1 MSVASIHSQ
10 PVKVR
15 AFVKGTCVLDTT
27 QTARGQC
34 KREMYRGVIVSD
46 VSEPGEVTRIIS
58 DLGSG
63 VPDAVNRLFNVL
75 YDDLHRVAQSRVRNN
90 SAGFDMSAT
99 SVLHETFERLVRLK
113 QLPVTDRVQFF
124 RYAATV
130 MRTVVVDIARNQL
143 AMRRGGDSQEVTL
156 DTMLM
161 GSLSMPIDEN
171 LIRLDEAMRTLA
183 TVEPRLAEVV
193 ELRYFGGLSVSET
206 ASALGVTERTIG
218 RDWLK
223 ARALLSA
230 MMTEDS

>member
-1 MSVASIHSQ
+1 
-10 PVKVR
+10 VR
-15 AFVKGTCVLDTT
+15 IERCTEDNDALAVLDTL
-27 QTARGQC
+27 QTPRRQFVQTL
-34 KREMYRGVIVSD
+34 YQGVVVSET
-46 VSEPGEVTRIIS
+46 SEPGEVTKIIS
-58 DLGSG
+58 DIDSG
-63 VPDAVNRLFNVL
+63 VPDAVNRLFKLL
-75 YDDLHRVAQSRVRNN
+75 YDDLHRVAQSRVRSN
-90 SAGFDMSAT
+90 SAGLDMSAT

-143 AMRRGGDSQEVTL
+143 AARRGGDAHEVTL

-171 LIRLDEAMRTLA
+171 LIRLDDALRTLA
-183 TVEPRLAEVV
+183 VVEPRLAEVV
-193 ELRYFGGLSVSET
+193 ELRYFGGLSVTET
-206 ASALGVTERTIG
+206 ADALKVTERTIG

-230 MMTEDS
+230 MLTDDA